1 MYVARMCVSY
11 HDEANDS
18 PRAAAYIQDIT
29 PPNYVLGYLNYHHLT
44 KQPVLS
50 FSSVLL
56 LSLIIKNS
64 LKSIIKH
71 STTSDRLAS

>member
-11 HDEANDS
+11 QDEANDS
-18 PRAAAYIQDIT
+18 PRTAAYIQDIT

-44 KQPVLS
+44 KRPVLS
-50 FSSVLL
+50 SSSVLL
-56 LSLIIKNS
+56 LIIKNS